1 MVKVTD
7 GESIFDR
14 TPKNTF
20 KSWHEVLGNGDGES
34 DKEMKTFKTL

>member
-20 KSWHEVLGNGDGES
+20 KSWHVVLDEEELVKPF
-34 DKEMKTFKTL
+34 DIT